1 MKKVKSILL
10 LSAVCLLTF
19 GMALFLMA
27 CSSKAVTLYFDTEG
41 GSEVVAMVLSE
52 KDSLATKTPTKE
64 GHTFAGWY
72 LDEEFRVPLTR
83 KAINFNASYLTVYA
97 KWDKKSFTVS
107 FNSQGGSEVA
117 SQTVLYGE
125 KVTETVPTKSECEFD
140 GWFTDADCKTE
151 YGFDSIVVSDLVLYA
166 KWVSGK
172 ATVNYVTNG
181 GNDLDSVDY
190 RIGDTIRLPVATRKN
205 YDFAGWYEEENLVTP
220 VGNAGTRVT
229 LENDETTYYAK
240 WIPHTFT
247 IIFESN
253 GGSTVAQQTYDYDDV
268 ISLPKNVTKENYDF
282 VAWCTDE
289 ECENEFDFTESFSKV
304 TYLYA
309 KYAAKEHTF
318 SFDVMGGDAEISPYT
333 ARWDNIN
340 LPSPTKTGCTF
351 VGWYCA
357 STDGDGNTDIYAEG
371 FDKEKYA
378 TEKGA
383 RGDLTLYAKWE
394 ANEYTVSFHTFTTA
408 KVDSII
414 GKYGDVIQKPEDPI
428 DDSSVFVGWYT
439 SVTLQDK
446 YEFIFNE
453 QATIPAEGLE
463 LYARWELKTWT
474 IKLNYKKIDGYG
486 NEIESGDTN
495 VSCQSRHRLFDL
507 SEFNEAFQSG
517 AGRQLIDSLG
527 EYDSMYVID
536 QDNERVADVYTY
548 VGVEFAGD
556 IFLPAGLGDYDY
568 TLTLVCRPSTKTLT
582 INLDEDRN
590 ETLVYKLDVDTKV
603 GDFLY
608 SSDVCETIKE
618 KTGETIYLYSY
629 SEGEGQEMSLSRSEL
644 NEIKESVTLGAVYHR
659 YELTLHVSNIIYVQ
673 HERDDHPGKI
683 DYISETLT
691 LHYED
696 DPRSIYSHFNNV
708 YYQNYKTYD
717 FLGVFI
723 KDTDTMIIDAKGNL
737 CDDIDFDQ
745 LPEEVYADCAYGYEG
760 IVYESLSYGYIVT
773 KIGNFDVNT
782 YSYLDLSK
790 YRGEPIVGIAA
801 NADTI
806 KCRKAYTIYAP
817 NVVYIGDCAFKSS
830 YIRKFSQGDKVSR
843 IGAHAFE
850 NSHLEEGTFGG
861 KNLVVGTNA
870 FANCDKL
877 KTLTLSHISELGAM
891 PFVDCSALETVFAE
905 KNSSLKK
912 IGTSAFQDCKK
923 LITCDL
929 LLISGLKMV
938 DNFAFKGCTA
948 LTTEITVAL
957 EEIGVRAFE
966 GCENI
971 SVITLT
977 ASLKKLGMGAF
988 SSCTGLKTVSLVAVA
1003 DQAVDAGIFMGSGTD
1018 FEIDILDT
1026 NNYMKKWNEDWKF
1039 SERSISVKYTVRTI

>member
-10 LSAVCLLTF
+10 MSTMGLLIA
-19 GMALFLMA
+19 MSLCLMA
-27 CSSKAVTLYFDTEG
+27 CSNKTVTIHFDTNG
-41 GSEVVAMVLSE
+41 GSEVVTMVLSE
-52 KDSLATKTPTKE
+52 KDLLPNVTPTKE
-64 GHTFAGWY
+64 GYTFAGWY
-72 LDEEFRVPLTR
+72 LDDEFSMPLTFG
-83 KAINFNASYLTVYA
+83 AIDFSNSFLTVYA
-97 KWDKKSFTVS
+97 KWDKKTYTVS
-107 FNSQGGSEVA
+107 FDSQGGSKVA
-117 SQTVLYGE
+117 SQTLLYGE
-125 KVTETVPTKSECEFD
+125 KATETISKKNGYEFD
-140 GWFTDADCKTE
+140 GWFTDDDCTME
-151 YGFDSIVVSDLVLYA
+151 YGFDNIVVSDFILYA
-166 KWVSGK
+166 KWVPVKSV
-172 ATVNYVTNG
+172 VNYVTNG
-181 GNDLDSVDY
+181 GDSIDSVDY
-190 RIGDTIRLPVATRKN
+190 YSGETIRLPVATRTN

-220 VGNAGTRVT
+220 VGDAGTRVT
-229 LENDETTYYAK
+229 LEAGETTYYAK

-253 GGSTVAQQTYDYDDV
+253 GGSTVTQQTYDYDDV
-268 ISLPKNVTKENYDF
+268 VSLPKNVTKENYDF

-289 ECENEFDFTESFSKV
+289 ECKNEFDFTESFSKV

-318 SFDVMGGDAEISPYT
+318 SFDVMGGDEEISPYT
-333 ARWDNIN
+333 TRWDNIN
-340 LPSPTKTGCTF
+340 LPEPTKTGCTF

-357 STDGDGNTDIYAEG
+357 NTDSNGNTDIYAEE
-371 FDKEKYA
+371 FNKEQYT

-383 RGDLTLYAKWE
+383 KGDLTLYAKWD
-394 ANEYTVSFHTFTTA
+394 ANEYTVSFHTFSTTS
-408 KVDSII
+408 VDSII
-414 GKYGDVIQKPEDPI
+414 GKYGDVIQKPDDPI
-428 DDSSVFVGWYT
+428 DENSIFVGWYT
-439 SVTLQDK
+439 NVTLQDK
-446 YEFIFNE
+446 YKFIFNE
-453 QATIPAEGLE
+453 QSTIPVDGLE
-463 LYARWELKTWT
+463 LYAKWELKTWT

-486 NEIESGDTN
+486 NEVVSGDTN
-495 VSCQSRHRLFDL
+495 VTCQSQHRWFDL
-507 SEFNEAFQSG
+507 SEFDQAFQSG
-517 AGRQLIDSLG
+517 TGKQFIDSLAD
-527 EYDSMYVID
+527 YDSMQVVD
-536 QDNERVADVYTY
+536 EDNKTIADVYNYCGT
-548 VGVEFAGD
+548 EFAGVVY
-556 IFLPAGLGDYDY
+556 LPGEFGRYDY
-568 TLTLVCRPSTKTLT
+568 TLTLVCRPSKKTLT
-582 INLDEDRN
+582 INLDEN
-590 ETLVYKLDVDTKV
+590 KTETLVYKLDVDTKV

-723 KDTDTMIIDAKGNL
+723 KDTDTMIIDEKGNL

-891 PFVDCSALETVFAE
+891 PFVGCSELETVFAE
-905 KNSSLKK
+905 RNSSLKK

-929 LLISGLKMV
+929 LLISGLKTV

-971 SVITLT
+971 SVIRLT

-1003 DQAVDAGIFMGSGTD
+1003 GQAVDAAIFIGGGTG
-1018 FEIDILDT
+1018 FTVEILDT
-1026 NNYMKKWNEDWKF
+1026 NNYISKWNSDWKV
-1039 SERSISVKYTVRTI
+1039 SEQAVSVKYSVKTKV